1 MLSEDER
8 RELRAWRSRQA
19 FFMFVLLTLV
29 LPGLVAMTIFAVR
42 EPAQLFDGS
51 LGLSLLSFA
60 GLAIFLVRAPFRWRQ
75 ARRDEAGRV
84 VRSVRGHADVR
95 SRRGIGLIAPT
106 HETLHISGERFALAP
121 FWREQITPGL
131 VYEVRFAP
139 ESRAILSISLAE
151 NVIPTARPEAL
162 PPHVRDLTER
172 DRHLI
177 RLLARGLTDK
187 DIARQLNLSPTTVRT
202 YNSELYLKL
211 GIARRGE
218 VRALAERF
226 GLLDEAESRG

>member
-1 MLSEDER
+1 
-8 RELRAWRSRQA
+8 
-19 FFMFVLLTLV
+19 MFVLLTLV

-75 ARRDEAGRV
+75 ARRDEPGRV